1 MINIIQK
8 LKHLKVTGGII
19 WLLELIHGKNHLTPK
34 LNRLRTLQHGTVGRE
49 VAKMLDSK
57 QYRLIPKF
65 ENHDLKH
72 IVLEYEMTMKDEIRM
87 QAYLIGNGNLTFPCL
102 MFFSLGIFYPTI
114 WKDVLNEYR
123 QGKNT
128 KSIHFLT
135 LDNCMELELKDI
147 RKEYGRIK
155 MTN

>member
-1 MINIIQK
+1 MTNNYKK
-8 LKHLKVTGGII
+8 LKFFKITGGII
-19 WLLELIHGKNHLTPK
+19 WLLELIYGKNYLAPK
-34 LNRLRTLQHGTVGRE
+34 HNYLRTLQQGTVGRE

-87 QAYLIGNGNLTFPCL
+87 QAYLIGNGNLTLPCL
-102 MFFSLGIFYPTI
+102 LFFSLGIFYPTI
-114 WKDVLNEYR
+114 WKDLFKEY
-123 QGKNT
+123 QNGKFT

-135 LDNCMELELKDI
+135 LNDCMELQLKDI
-147 RKEYGRIK
+147 KIKYGRIK
-155 MTN
+155 N